1 MKLHLDKELFLET
14 IESLSTKTNIAMDII
29 EKDYY
34 VCLVLEDLAKKQNEL
49 KSYFKGG
56 TAVYKILDTMNRFSE
71 DIDLTVKV
79 LPEES
84 KTQNIK
90 RLKQSALRI

>member
-34 VCLVLEDLAKKQNEL
+34 VCLVLEDLAKKQDEL
-49 KSYFKGG
+49 KAYFKGG

-79 LPEES
+79 LPKES
-84 KTQNIK
+84 KTRNIK
-90 RLKQSALRI
+90 RLKQSSLRI